1 MISLTTLALAVL
13 LALPVPAAKAIE
25 RAFLQNNA
33 ELLGLSFPREG
44 TILVSLPDP
53 ISFSDQVSS
62 EQAVLLFKRLFSIY
76 RTTEFFI
83 DPEISYVPGKP
94 GRIIKSRR
102 WSFRNILT
110 GLTYPVRIYFYV
122 SPGPPE
128 RGGGEPVSHWR
139 ILEIRA
145 EKL

>member
-1 MISLTTLALAVL
+1 MISLTTLALTIF
-13 LALPVPAAKAIE
+13 LAYPAPAAKAIE
-25 RAFLQNNA
+25 RAFLQNDA
-33 ELLGLSFPREG
+33 ELLGLSFPAEG
-44 TILVSLPDP
+44 AVLISLPDP

-62 EQAVLLFKRLFSIY
+62 EQARLLFTRYFSTY
-76 RTTEFFI
+76 KTTEFFL
-83 DPEISYVPGKP
+83 DPEVSFVPGKP

-102 WSFRNILT
+102 WSFRNVLT
-110 GLTYPVRIYFYV
+110 GVVYPVRIYFYV

-128 RGGGEPVSHWR
+128 EDGENSVPVWR